1 MREVVGFGHFPL
13 FTAFPLKTVSVV
25 SVETG
30 QNGQPGGTRD
40 PDPGF
45 SILEAG
51 QRRANFREARF
62 WTSPGGRLMAQ
73 KPGEVRPGF
82 DFDCES
88 SNVIVDDRFCDRS
101 NTERILSAADSCW
114 RKPSIEHHPS

>member
-1 MREVVGFGHFPL
+1 MLYLKRPRAKSGELRRCRWALQIQRQVGFEEIAIDL
-13 FTAFPLKTVSVV
+13 
-25 SVETG
+25 
-30 QNGQPGGTRD
+30 
-40 PDPGF
+40 
-45 SILEAG
+45 
-51 QRRANFREARF
+51 REARF